1 MATLENP
8 TDSET
13 LQATVHRVAKSQTQ
27 LKRPN
32 MHTVVSLGEIQY
44 FLTLSVYIFGET
56 GASLVARVVKK
67 KLINKPAC
75 NAGDP
80 DLIPGLGRSLGKD
93 MATQCSFLPEEF
105 HG

>member
-32 MHTVVSLGEIQY
+32 THTVVSLGEIQY
-44 FLTLSVYIFGET
+44 FLTL
-56 GASLVARVVKK
+56 
-67 KLINKPAC
+67 
-75 NAGDP
+75 
-80 DLIPGLGRSLGKD
+80 
-93 MATQCSFLPEEF
+93 
-105 HG
+105 